1 MGKVFVGAR
10 VGDLDTS
17 ARPVQIT
24 GVTLRVDGET
34 TYTSGDDTGRV
45 LEKDCPWG
53 TQSMC
58 DSILAS
64 VRGISYQPFQ
74 GTDGLLDPAAEVG
87 DGITIGDV
95 YSTLVQ
101 TDITFDGLYTADPS
115 APGSSEVED
124 EYPYKSRAR
133 RIADR
138 ERSGIYSS
146 ITKTAEMIRL
156 EVVNEVAGLN
166 ARITLE
172 VDRIT
177 SEVNNTAE
185 GLSSKIEQT
194 ASSLLAKIT
203 ATDGRVSSIAQSLD
217 SIALRVQN
225 AEGDIGQLELTAAS
239 FNTRITNA
247 EGGVASLQQTATS
260 LQSQIT
266 ATDGRVSS
274 IAQKVDNIRLSVT
287 NGNTSSYF
295 ELRAG
300 NAVLSSGTITF
311 NGVVTFSDL
320 RGNQT
325 IINGST
331 IDTSTLFLDSLYGDT
346 IYLRDR
352 YGDIGAQFNIGGAA
366 SARNA
371 CELWTRAM
379 RLTSYPGD
387 IYLDARSG
395 YVTLAGGAG
404 VTCGNNFY
412 PQSSGRYSCGT
423 SGFRWSDIYAANGTI
438 QTSDREKKT
447 DVRYGLG
454 DYEALFDML
463 RPVSYKLI
471 DGQSGRT
478 HLGMISQDV
487 EAALEEC
494 GISSRD
500 FAGFVKTPREEEE
513 GVYDYSLRYGE
524 FIALCIYKIQRQEA
538 RIAALERRVAS

>member
-1 MGKVFVGAR
+1 MGKVFVGPR

-17 ARPVQIT
+17 AKPVQIT
-24 GVTLRVDGET
+24 RVTLRVDGET

-87 DGITIGDV
+87 DGITIGNV
-95 YSTLVQ
+95 YSTLAQ
-101 TDITFDGLYTADPS
+101 TDITFDGLYTADPA

-156 EVVNEVAGLN
+156 EVANEVAGLN
-166 ARITLE
+166 ARITIE

-177 SEVNNTAE
+177 SEVNDTAA

-194 ASSLLAKIT
+194 ATSLTAKIT
-203 ATDGRVSSIAQSLD
+203 ATDGRVSSLSQNLD

-225 AEGDIGQLELTAAS
+225 AEGDIGQLELTATS

-247 EGGVASLQQTATS
+247 EGDVASLQQTATS
-260 LQSQIT
+260 LESQIT
-266 ATDGRVSS
+266 SANEDVSTLKQTATSLSIEIKTVDGKVSS
-274 IAQKVDNIRLSVT
+274 VK
-287 NGNTSSYF
+287 
-295 ELRAG
+295 
-300 NAVLSSGTITF
+300 
-311 NGVVTFSDL
+311 
-320 RGNQT
+320 QT
-325 IINGST
+325 IDGLTVTDPWGEKTLISGGS
-331 IDTSTLFLDSLYGDT
+331 IETSTLHLDSLYGDT

-371 CELWTRAM
+371 CELWTRAL

-395 YVTLAGGAG
+395 YVTLVGGAG

-412 PQSSGRYSCGT
+412 PQSTGRYSCGM
-423 SGFRWSDIYAANGTI
+423 SGFRWSDIYATNGAI
-438 QTSDREKKT
+438 QTSDREKKK
-447 DVRYGLG
+447 DIHYGLEG
-454 DYEALFDML
+454 YDALFDRL
-463 RPVSYKLI
+463 RPVSYKLV

-478 HLGMISQDV
+478 HLGLISQDV
-487 EAALEEC
+487 ERALEEC
-494 GISSRD
+494 GISSQD
-500 FAGFVKTPREEEE
+500 FAGFVRTPREGEE
-513 GVYDYSLRYGE
+513 GAYDYSLRYGE
-524 FIALCIYKIQRQEA
+524 FIALCIHQIQLLQASVA
-538 RIAALERRVAS
+538 RLERSVA

>member
-1 MGKVFVGAR
+1 MFDKHFVGLNLT
-10 VGDLDTS
+10 GIEDNGTQ
-17 ARPVQIT
+17 RPVSR
-24 GVTLRVDGET
+24 VTLRVDDSKVLT
-34 TYTSGDDTGRV
+34 AGDDTGV
-45 LEKDCPWG
+45 ELAADCPHA
-53 TQSMC
+53 TQAMVN
-58 DSILAS
+58 SILAS
-64 VRGISYQPFQ
+64 VRGLQYRMYNA
-74 GTDGLLDPAAEVG
+74 DNAALDPAAELG
-87 DGITIGDV
+87 DGGTFGNV
-95 YSTLVQ
+95 YSVISRIA
-101 TDITFDGLYTADPS
+101 DDGSGYAGAA
-115 APGSSEVED
+115 APGEAELED
-124 EYPYKSRAR
+124 EYPSAGPMTQEFNRQ
-133 RIADR
+133 IAQTR
-138 ERSGIYSS
+138 SS

-156 EVVNEVAGLN
+156 EVSNEVAGLN
-166 ARITLE
+166 ARITIE

-177 SEVNNTAE
+177 SEVNDTAA

-194 ASSLLAKIT
+194 ASSLLAQIT

-225 AEGDIGQLELTAAS
+225 AEGDIGQLELTATS

-260 LQSQIT
+260 LQSQIN

-287 NGNTSSYF
+287 NGSTSSYF

-300 NAVLSSGTITF
+300 SAVLSSGTITF

-331 IDTSTLFLDSLYGDT
+331 IDTSTLFLDTLYGDT

-371 CELWTRAM
+371 CELWARALRM
-379 RLTSYPGD
+379 TSYPGD
-387 IYLDARSG
+387 IFLDARSG

-412 PQSSGRYSCGT
+412 PQATGRYSCGT
-423 SGFRWSDIYAANGTI
+423 SGFRWSDIYATNGTI
-438 QTSDREKKT
+438 QTSDREKKK
-447 DVRYGLG
+447 DIHYGLEVY
-454 DYEALFDML
+454 DALFDRL
-463 RPVSYKLI
+463 RPVSYKLV

-478 HLGMISQDV
+478 HLGLISQDV
-487 EAALEEC
+487 EQALEEC
-494 GISSRD
+494 GISSQD
-500 FAGFVKTPREEEE
+500 FAGFVKTPREGEE
-513 GVYDYSLRYGE
+513 GAYDYSLRYGE
-524 FIALCIYKIQRQEA
+524 FIALCIHQIQLLQA
-538 RIAALERRVAS
+538 RVARLERSMA